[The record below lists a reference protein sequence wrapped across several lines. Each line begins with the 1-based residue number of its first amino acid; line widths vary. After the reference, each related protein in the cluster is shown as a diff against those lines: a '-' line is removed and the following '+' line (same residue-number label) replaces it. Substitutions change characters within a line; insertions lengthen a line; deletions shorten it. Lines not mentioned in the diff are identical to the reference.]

1 MQRVLRHNGKE
12 YLLIIDW
19 SRTGTSVDPF
29 NTYVDFRCFCQLEDT
44 HIKTHSRL
52 KQDTV
57 TNHMNELLD
66 DLEEKVLD
74 YLNKGKIMDYKKLN
88 YMLAVESTGEVI
100 EFSTEDELLEEVAE
114 RVEKDKKVKLKI
126 LKVYSKVEPK
136 KPDLTEL
143 LQKVDN

>member
-1 MQRVLRHNGKE
+1 
-12 YLLIIDW
+12 
-19 SRTGTSVDPF
+19 
-29 NTYVDFRCFCQLEDT
+29 
-44 HIKTHSRL
+44 
-52 KQDTV
+52 
-57 TNHMNELLD
+57 MNELLD